1 MEEKELVLQSINGD
15 DEAFGL
21 LLTKYKN
28 KVFNMAYNM
37 THNRETAD
45 DMAQEVFIK
54 AYRALPKFQFKS
66 QFGTWLY
73 QITANHIRDYLRK
86 EGKVKQY
93 SLEEMHELPSQ
104 DKNHTQSIEKKQID
118 KKRKEIVFTAI
129 RSLPDKHRIILVL
142 RDIQGYS
149 YDDIA
154 KILKISPGTVDSRL
168 FRARRSLRKKN
179 LSFSKPNRRKP
190 CDAVRPKG

>member
-21 LLTKYKN
+21 LVNKYKN

-45 DMAQEVFIK
+45 DIAQEVFIK
-54 AYRALPKFQFKS
+54 AYKALPKFQFKS

-93 SLEEMHELPSQ
+93 SLEEMQELPSQ
-104 DKNHTQSIEKKQID
+104 DKNHTQSIEKKQIN
-118 KKRKEIVFTAI
+118 KKRREIVFTAI
-129 RSLPDKHRIILVL
+129 RSLPEKHRIILVL

-168 FRARRSLRKKN
+168 FRARKSLRKKISPFLN
-179 LSFSKPNRRKP
+179 QIGGNH
-190 CDAVRPKG
+190 AMQ

>member
-1 MEEKELVLQSINGD
+1 MEEKELVLQSIEGD
-15 DEAFGL
+15 EEAFGL
-21 LLTKYKN
+21 LVNKYKN
-28 KVFNMAYNM
+28 KVFNMAYSM

-54 AYRALPKFQFKS
+54 AYKALPKFKFKS

-93 SLEEMHELPSQ
+93 SLEEMQELPSQ
-104 DKNHTQSIEKKQID
+104 EKNHTQSVEKNQID
-118 KKRKEIVFTAI
+118 KKRREIVHTAI
-129 RSLPDKHRIILVL
+129 RSLPEKHRIILVL

-149 YDDIA
+149 YDEIA

-168 FRARRSLRKKN
+168 FRARRSLRKKISPFLN
-179 LSFSKPNRRKP
+179 QLGGNY
-190 CDAVRPKG
+190 AMQ

>member
-1 MEEKELVLQSINGD
+1 MEEKELVLQSIQGNED
-15 DEAFGL
+15 AFGL
-21 LLTKYKN
+21 LVNKYKN
-28 KVFNMAYNM
+28 KVFNMAYGM

-45 DMAQEVFIK
+45 DLSQEVFIK
-54 AYRALPKFQFKS
+54 AYKALPKFKFKS

-73 QITANHIRDYLRK
+73 QITTNHIRDYLRK

-93 SLEEMHELPSQ
+93 SLEEMQELPSP
-104 DKNHTQSIEKKQID
+104 DKNHTHTIEKKHID
-118 KKRKEIVFTAI
+118 KKRKEIVHNAI
-129 RSLPDKHRIILVL
+129 RSLPEKHRIILVL

-168 FRARRSLRKKN
+168 FRARRSLRKKISPFLN
-179 LSFSKPNRRKP
+179 QIGGNHAMP
-190 CDAVRPKG
+190 

>member
-1 MEEKELVLQSINGD
+1 MEEKELVLQSIKGNE
-15 DEAFGL
+15 EAFGL
-21 LLTKYKN
+21 LVNKYKN
-28 KVFNMAYNM
+28 KVFNMAYSM

-45 DMAQEVFIK
+45 DITQEVFIK
-54 AYRALPKFQFKS
+54 AYKALPKFQFKS

-93 SLEEMHELPSQ
+93 SLEDIQELPSP

-118 KKRKEIVFTAI
+118 KKRREIVYTAI
-129 RSLPDKHRIILVL
+129 SSLPEKHRIILVL

-154 KILKISPGTVDSRL
+154 MILKISPGTVDSRL
-168 FRARRSLRKKN
+168 FRARRSLRKKISPFLN
-179 LSFSKPNRRKP
+179 QIGGNH
-190 CDAVRPKG
+190 AMQ

>member
-1 MEEKELVLQSINGD
+1 MEEKELVLQSIKGD
-15 DEAFGL
+15 EEAFGL
-21 LLTKYKN
+21 LVNKYKT
-28 KVFNMAYNM
+28 KVFNMAYSM
-37 THNRETAD
+37 THNRETSD
-45 DMAQEVFIK
+45 DIAQEVFIK
-54 AYRALPKFQFKS
+54 AYKALPKFQFKS

-93 SLEEMHELPSQ
+93 SLEEMQELPSP

-118 KKRKEIVFTAI
+118 QKRREIVFTTI
-129 RSLPDKHRIILVL
+129 RSLPEKHRIILVL

-149 YDDIA
+149 YDEIA

-168 FRARRSLRKKN
+168 FRARRSLRKKISPYLN
-179 LSFSKPNRRKP
+179 QIGGNH
-190 CDAVRPKG
+190 AVQ

>member
-21 LLTKYKN
+21 LVNKYKN

-93 SLEEMHELPSQ
+93 SLEEMQELPSQ

-168 FRARRSLRKKN
+168 FRARRSLRKKISPFLN
-179 LSFSKPNRRKP
+179 QIGGNH
-190 CDAVRPKG
+190 AMQ